1 MSNHKKYKKN
11 APATLQLLRELEIS
25 LRTNHVGWVK
35 QFIRDYS
42 GLDALVDFLKFACW
56 GLVVSTIN
64 VKVRNI
70 WTENTLD
77 QWSTDP
83 VRGTLI
89 VHGAIKILY
98 KDQEDRTTADKEMNE
113 VIKQFDTMRRSNSL
127 PSRRVVKNSRFLL
140 DRDEVHLCILCFRA
154 IMNYQYGLTECV
166 RNFS

>member
-64 VKVRNI
+64 VKVRYLLTSPYPQI
-70 WTENTLD
+70 
-77 QWSTDP
+77 QPSKYHFI
-83 VRGTLI
+83 R
-89 VHGAIKILY
+89 IK
-98 KDQEDRTTADKEMNE
+98 KTG
-113 VIKQFDTMRRSNSL
+113 RRQI
-127 PSRRVVKNSRFLL
+127 RK
-140 DRDEVHLCILCFRA
+140 
-154 IMNYQYGLTECV
+154 
-166 RNFS
+166 

>member
-64 VKVRNI
+64 VKVRKYQMHPSLLGHY
-70 WTENTLD
+70 EFKGSSD
-77 QWSTDP
+77 QS
-83 VRGTLI
+83 
-89 VHGAIKILY
+89 
-98 KDQEDRTTADKEMNE
+98 
-113 VIKQFDTMRRSNSL
+113 
-127 PSRRVVKNSRFLL
+127 
-140 DRDEVHLCILCFRA
+140 
-154 IMNYQYGLTECV
+154 
-166 RNFS
+166 

>member
-64 VKVRNI
+64 VKVRKSISNA
-70 WTENTLD
+70 
-77 QWSTDP
+77 P
-83 VRGTLI
+83 VSIG
-89 VHGAIKILY
+89 
-98 KDQEDRTTADKEMNE
+98 
-113 VIKQFDTMRRSNSL
+113 
-127 PSRRVVKNSRFLL
+127 LL
-140 DRDEVHLCILCFRA
+140 WI
-154 IMNYQYGLTECV
+154 
-166 RNFS
+166 

>member
-70 WTENTLD
+70 RTKNPLL
-77 QWSTDP
+77 P
-83 VRGTLI
+83 CNYI
-89 VHGAIKILY
+89 VPGRI
-98 KDQEDRTTADKEMNE
+98 
-113 VIKQFDTMRRSNSL
+113 SN
-127 PSRRVVKNSRFLL
+127 
-140 DRDEVHLCILCFRA
+140 
-154 IMNYQYGLTECV
+154 QYVDL
-166 RNFS
+166 

>member
-64 VKVRNI
+64 VKVRN
-70 WTENTLD
+70 
-77 QWSTDP
+77 
-83 VRGTLI
+83 LI
-89 VHGAIKILY
+89 SNAMLFFSIETPDGF
-98 KDQEDRTTADKEMNE
+98 NS
-113 VIKQFDTMRRSNSL
+113 FDLPLKSNPPHPNQPAGKRL
-127 PSRRVVKNSRFLL
+127 
-140 DRDEVHLCILCFRA
+140 
-154 IMNYQYGLTECV
+154 
-166 RNFS
+166 